1 MKFFAWLRLKKQRE
15 RELDEEIRSHLAMAS
30 RERMEQGES
39 PAEAEAN
46 ARREFGNA
54 MLVKEVT
61 RDMWGW
67 RWLETLL
74 QDARY
79 GLRQLRHNPG
89 FTAVAV
95 ITLALGIGANTAMF
109 SVVNAVLLRP
119 LPFRNPGRLVAIHG
133 LPAARVA
140 HLNGLPNFIAGWE
153 DWVGKTR
160 TLRGVSIYDTA
171 GVNVAGGEQPEHL
184 PAAAVSAN
192 FFQLLGVGAARGRTF
207 LPQEGSPGHA
217 VAIISYDLWQGRFA
231 ADRSIVGKLIDLA
244 GKPYTVVGVMPPG
257 FEFPGDTQI
266 WVPSFGTVAMTLF
279 GQQAVAIRAVARL
292 KHGITPEQARSEL
305 AVFLEHMNQGHAGPF
320 TSKVT
325 VTPLRLELVKNVRSV
340 LLVLMGAVGL
350 VLLIACADVANLL
363 MARNAGRA
371 HELAVRAAMGAG
383 RRRLL
388 RQLLTESLLLS
399 LSGGAAGVAIGAGGV
414 RLARALISP
423 SVMAAQTIHLD
434 GRVLIFTLAVAVA
447 TGVVSGLL
455 PAFGSSKVV
464 LTEALKEAAGR
475 PGPSVSF
482 SADHSLR
489 WGLGSLEV
497 AVALILLIGASLLI
511 ESLFTLSNVNPG
523 FRSHHLLTARF
534 FLTGPAYRP
543 SGRQTA
549 FYKQVL
555 NRVRAL
561 HGVRGA
567 AFVTSLP
574 LGGGVSVMYSVG
586 LLGTRTANP
595 DTSGKWAIYCR
606 VSPDYFRAMG
616 IPLLEG
622 RAFNEL
628 DRTGSPPVVVVSRTM
643 ARRFWPGQDP
653 IGKRI
658 FTFLFYPPQWMTVV
672 GIVGDV
678 RHWGL
683 TEQPDPEM
691 YVPLLQAPPD
701 SAFLVVHS
709 NGPLSA
715 ADLRRAVQGV
725 DPSEPVAFVQ
735 TMQELISVA
744 TAGPRFR
751 AELLAIFAG
760 LALLLALIGVY
771 GVVSYS
777 VAQRTH
783 EIGIRM
789 ALGAQGS
796 DVLRL
801 LIRQGITL
809 AAAGLSVGIAGAL
822 ALTRLLS
829 SLLYGVRPTD
839 PPTFV
844 AASLILTGATLLAC
858 YIPARRALKV
868 DPMTAL
874 RHE

>member
-15 RELDEEIRSHLAMAS
+15 RELDEEIRAHLAMAS
-30 RERMEQGES
+30 GERIERGES

-46 ARREFGNA
+46 ARREFGNTV
-54 MLVKEVT
+54 LVKEVT

-67 RWLETLL
+67 RWLEALL

-89 FTAVAV
+89 FTAIAV
-95 ITLALGIGANTAMF
+95 VTLALGIGANTAMF

-119 LPFRNPGRLVAIHG
+119 LPFRDPGRLVAIEG
-133 LPAARVA
+133 ISAVRIA
-140 HLNGLPNFIAGWE
+140 HLNGFPNFIAGWE
-153 DWVGKTR
+153 DWVAKTR

-207 LPQEGSPGHA
+207 LPQEGAPGHA

-231 ADRSIVGKLIDLA
+231 ADRSIAGKVIDLA

-292 KHGITPEQARSEL
+292 KRGITPEQARSEL
-305 AVFLEHMNQGHAGPF
+305 TVFLEHMNQGHAGPF
-320 TSKVT
+320 SSKVT
-325 VTPLRLELVKNVRSV
+325 VTPLRLDLVKNVRSV

-363 MARNAGRA
+363 MARNTGRA
-371 HELAVRAAMGAG
+371 HELAIRAAMGAG

-388 RQLLTESLLLS
+388 RQLLTESLVLS
-399 LSGGAAGVAIGAGGV
+399 LSGGAAGLAIGAGGV

-423 SVMAAQTIHLD
+423 SLMPRQTIHLD
-434 GRVLIFTLAVAVA
+434 GWVLIFTLAVAVA

-464 LTEALKEAAGR
+464 LTEALKESGGR
-475 PGPSVSF
+475 SVPHASL
-482 SADHSLR
+482 SGSHRLR
-489 WGLGSLEV
+489 WGLGSMEV
-497 AVALILLIGASLLI
+497 ALALILLIGASLLI

-549 FYKQVL
+549 FYEQVL
-555 NRVRAL
+555 NRVRAQ
-561 HGVRGA
+561 HGVREA

-574 LGGGVSVMYSVG
+574 LGGGVSLMYSVG
-586 LLGTRTANP
+586 LEGTPTANP
-595 DTSGKWAIYCR
+595 DTSRKWAIYCR

-658 FTFLFYPPQWMTVV
+658 TMFGPPQWMTVV

-683 TEQPDPEM
+683 SEQPDAEM
-691 YVPLLQAPPD
+691 YIPLFQVPPE

-709 NGPLSA
+709 DGPVTAS
-715 ADLRRAVQGV
+715 DLRRAVHGV
-725 DPSEPVAFVQ
+725 DPSEPVTFVR
-735 TMQELISVA
+735 TVQELISVA

-751 AELLAIFAG
+751 AEVLGIFAG

-777 VAQRTH
+777 VARRTH

-801 LIRQGITL
+801 LMRQGIAL
-809 AAAGLSVGIAGAL
+809 AGAGLCVGIGGAL

-858 YIPARRALKV
+858 YIPARRALKI